1 MKLMNDERNILES
14 DKGQLVITS
23 HRVRF
28 DASAAGQRKIVSIM
42 LDELCSC
49 ELNYKS
55 HIILILLAILSVIIG
70 FVGGSDTIVAGI
82 VGAIVL
88 AVAYFLTRKQMLS
101 LSSAGGA
108 INVEAKGMKSED
120 IKDFIDAVEL
130 AKFEIR
136 K

>member
-1 MKLMNDERNILES
+1 MKLMNDERKILES
-14 DKGQLVITS
+14 DKGQLVLTS

-28 DASAAGQRKIVSIM
+28 DASAAGQRNLGSIM

-55 HIILILLAILSVIIG
+55 HLILILLALLSIIFG
-70 FVGGSDTIVAGI
+70 FVGGADTILAGAI
-82 VGAIVL
+82 GAIVFP
-88 AVAYFLTRKQMLS
+88 VAYFLTKKQILS

-108 INVEAKGMKSED
+108 INIEAKGMKSED
-120 IKDFIDAVEL
+120 VKDFIDAVEL

>member
-1 MKLMNDERNILES
+1 MTDEKKILES
-14 DKGQLVITS
+14 DKGQLVLTS

-28 DASAAGQRKIVSIM
+28 DKSTAGQRKIVSIT

-55 HIILILLAILSVIIG
+55 HIVLILLAVLSVILG
-70 FVGGSDTIVAGI
+70 FIGGSNAIAVGI
-82 VGAIVL
+82 IGAIVF
-88 AVAYFLTRKQMLS
+88 AIAYSLTRKQVLS
-101 LSSAGGA
+101 LSSAGA
-108 INVEAKGMKSED
+108 VINVETKGMKTKD

>member
-1 MKLMNDERNILES
+1 MKLMNDEKKVLEF
-14 DKGQLVITS
+14 DEGQLVLTS

-55 HIILILLAILSVIIG
+55 HIILILLAVLSVIFG
-70 FVGGSDTIVAGI
+70 FVGGLSAIAPGI
-82 VGAIVL
+82 IGAIVF
-88 AVAYFLTRKQMLS
+88 AIAYFFTRKQVLS
-101 LSSAGGA
+101 LSSAGAA
-108 INVEAKGMKSED
+108 INIEAKGMKSED

>member
-1 MKLMNDERNILES
+1 MNDEKKILES
-14 DKGQLVITS
+14 DKGQLVLTS

-28 DASAAGQRKIVSIM
+28 DESTAGQRKIVSIM

-55 HIILILLAILSVIIG
+55 HIVLILLAFLSVVLG
-70 FVGGSDTIVAGI
+70 FIGGSDAIAGGI
-82 VGAIVL
+82 IGAIVF
-88 AVAYFLTRKQMLS
+88 AIAYFLTRKQMLS
-101 LSSAGGA
+101 LSSAGAA
-108 INVEAKGMKSED
+108 INVEAKGMKTEA

-130 AKFEIR
+130 AKFEFR

>member
-1 MKLMNDERNILES
+1 MKLMNDERKILES
-14 DKGQLVITS
+14 DKGQLVLTS

-28 DASAAGQRKIVSIM
+28 DASVVGQRKIVSIM
-42 LDELCSC
+42 LDEICSC

-55 HIILILLAILSVIIG
+55 HIILILLAVLSVIFG
-70 FVGGSDTIVAGI
+70 FVGGSDAIVAGI
-82 VGAIVL
+82 VGAIVF

-101 LSSAGGA
+101 LSSAGAA
-108 INVEAKGMKSED
+108 INVEAKGVKSED
-120 IKDFIDAVEL
+120 IKGFIDAVEL

>member
-1 MKLMNDERNILES
+1 MKLMNDETKILES
-14 DKGQLVITS
+14 DGGQLVLTS

-28 DASAAGQRKIVSIM
+28 DASTAGQRKIVSIM

-49 ELNYKS
+49 ELNYRS
-55 HIILILLAILSVIIG
+55 HIVLILIAVLSAILG
-70 FVGGSDTIVAGI
+70 FAGGSETIPVGIAGAVI
-82 VGAIVL
+82 L
-88 AVAYFLTRKQMLS
+88 AVAYFLTRKHMLS
-101 LSSAGGA
+101 LSSAGAA

>member
-1 MKLMNDERNILES
+1 MKLMNDEKKILES
-14 DKGQLVITS
+14 DKGQLVLTS

-28 DASAAGQRKIVSIM
+28 DASTAGQRKIVSIM

-55 HIILILLAILSVIIG
+55 HIILILLAALSVLFG
-70 FVGGSDTIVAGI
+70 FVGGSHAIVAGI
-82 VGAIVL
+82 IGAIVF
-88 AVAYFLTRKQMLS
+88 AIVYFLTRKQMLS
-101 LSSAGGA
+101 LSSAGA
-108 INVEAKGMKSED
+108 VINVEAKGMKPKD
-120 IKDFIDAVEL
+120 VKDFIDAVEL

>member
-1 MKLMNDERNILES
+1 MKLMNDEKKILES
-14 DKGQLVITS
+14 DKGQLVLTS

-28 DASAAGQRKIVSIM
+28 DASTTGQRKIVSIM

-55 HIILILLAILSVIIG
+55 HIILILLAVLSVLFG
-70 FVGGSDTIVAGI
+70 FVGGLDAIVAGI
-82 VGAIVL
+82 IGAIVF
-88 AVAYFLTRKQMLS
+88 AIAYFLTRKQMLS
-101 LSSAGGA
+101 LSSAGAA

-120 IKDFIDAVEL
+120 VKDFIDAVEL